1 MGVEAERDFVEHMR
15 WDEVARR
22 IDAGAVAIL
31 PIGAGAKQHGLHLP
45 LNTDRIQA
53 EWFSARLA
61 ERFDALV
68 WPTLSYGH
76 YPAFVEYAGSISLSA
91 ATFEAMVTEI
101 ASDILSHGCRALL
114 LLDTGISTRVAI
126 ERAQT
131 RLKIGNALHLKIH
144 DGPRYRRTAA
154 ALTRQNHG
162 SHADELETSL
172 MLAIAPEIVDISLA
186 EASPTIAKAVPGPLT
201 PVDRTSPNYSRSGSF
216 GDPTRATL
224 EKGQALLT
232 AMLDD
237 LYEQVTSFLA
247 HLPDLASRAKGA
259 AS

>member
-1 MGVEAERDFVEHMR
+1 MGVEAERNFIEHMT

-22 IDAGAVAIL
+22 IDAGAIAIL

-53 EWFSARLA
+53 EWLAERLA
-61 ERFDALV
+61 ARFDALV

-76 YPAFVEYAGSISLSA
+76 YPAFVEYPGSISLSA

-114 LLDTGISTRVAI
+114 VLDTGISTRRSV
-126 ERAQT
+126 ERAQA

-144 DGPRYRRTAA
+144 DGPRYRRAAA
-154 ALTRQNHG
+154 ALARQSHG

-172 MLAIAPEIVDISLA
+172 MLAIAPEIVEMSRA
-186 EASPTIAKAVPGPLT
+186 EASPAIAKTAPGPLT
-201 PVDRTSPNYSRSGSF
+201 PVDNTSPNYSRSGSF
-216 GDPTRATL
+216 GNPTLATL
-224 EKGQALLT
+224 EKGEALLA

-237 LYEQVTSFLA
+237 LDEQVTSFLA
-247 HLPDLASRAKGA
+247 KLSGTANRARGA

>member
-15 WDEVARR
+15 WDEIARR

-45 LNTDRIQA
+45 LNTDRLQA

-68 WPTLSYGH
+68 WPTLNYGH
-76 YPAFVEYAGSISLSA
+76 YPAFVEYAGSVSLSA
-91 ATFEAMVTEI
+91 ATFEAVVTEI

-126 ERAQT
+126 ERAQA
-131 RLKIGNALHLKIH
+131 RLKIGHILHLKIH
-144 DGPRYRRTAA
+144 DGPRYRRTAD
-154 ALTRQNHG
+154 ALARQGHG

-172 MLAIAPEIVDISLA
+172 MLAIAPEIVEMSRA
-186 EASPTIAKAVPGPLT
+186 EASPDIAEAAPGPLT
-201 PVDRTSPNYSRSGSF
+201 PVDSTSPNYSRSGSF
-216 GDPTRATL
+216 GDPTLATL
-224 EKGQALLT
+224 EKGQALLA

-237 LYEQVTSFLA
+237 LNEQATSFLA
-247 HLPDLASRAKGA
+247 QLSDITTRAKGA

>member
-53 EWFSARLA
+53 EWLAAQLTARV
-61 ERFDALV
+61 DALV
-68 WPTLSYGH
+68 WPTLTYGH

-126 ERAQT
+126 ERAQA
-131 RLKIGNALHLKIH
+131 RLKLGNTLHLKIH

-172 MLAIAPEIVDISLA
+172 MLAIAPEIVEMSRA
-186 EASPTIAKAVPGPLT
+186 EASPAIAKSVPGPLT
-201 PVDRTSPNYSRSGSF
+201 PVDNTSPNYSRSGSF
-216 GDPTRATL
+216 GDPTLATL
-224 EKGQALLT
+224 EKGQALLA

-247 HLPDLASRAKGA
+247 HLPDTASRAKGA

>member
-1 MGVEAERDFVEHMR
+1 MSVEAERNFVEHMS

-22 IDAGAVAIL
+22 INAGTAAIL
-31 PIGAGAKQHGLHLP
+31 PIGASAKQHGLHLP

-53 EWFSARLA
+53 EFLASKLAARI
-61 ERFDALV
+61 DALV
-68 WPTLSYGH
+68 WPTLTYGH
-76 YPAFVEYAGSISLSA
+76 YPAFVEYAGSVSLSA

-114 LLDTGISTRVAI
+114 VLDTGISTRVSI
-126 ERAQT
+126 ERAQA
-131 RLKIGNALHLKIH
+131 RLKIGNALHLRIH

-154 ALTRQNHG
+154 TLARQGHG

-172 MLAIAPEIVDISLA
+172 MLAIAPEVVDMSRA
-186 EASPTIAKAVPGPLT
+186 EASPAIAKAVPGPLT
-201 PVDRTSPNYSRSGSF
+201 PVDNTSPNYSRSGSF
-216 GDPTRATL
+216 GDPTLATL
-224 EKGQALLT
+224 EKGEALLA

-237 LYEQVTSFLA
+237 LAEQATSFLA
-247 HLPDLASRAKGA
+247 KLSGPASRARGA